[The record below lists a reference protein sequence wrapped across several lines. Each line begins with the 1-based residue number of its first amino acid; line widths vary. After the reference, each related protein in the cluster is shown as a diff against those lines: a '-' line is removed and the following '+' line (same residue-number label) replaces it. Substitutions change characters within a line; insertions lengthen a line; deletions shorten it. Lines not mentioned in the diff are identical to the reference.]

1 MTDIAARLT
10 ELENR
15 FSYQAYTIQQ
25 LNEVVIGQ
33 QKQLQQQQRALERM
47 QQVLTQ
53 GDSNIRRAD
62 EEVPPP
68 HY

>member
-1 MTDIAARLT
+1 MNDMETRLI

-15 FSYQAYTIQQ
+15 FSYQEYTIQQ
-25 LNEVVIGQ
+25 LNEVVVAQ
-33 QKQLQQQQRALERM
+33 QKQLAQQQRALERM
-47 QQVLTQ
+47 QQLISQ
-53 GDSNIRRAD
+53 GESNIRRPD

>member
-1 MTDIAARLT
+1 MSDMKTRLT

-15 FSYQAYTIQQ
+15 FSYQEYTIQQ
-25 LNEVVIGQ
+25 LNEVVITQ
-33 QKQLQQQQRALERM
+33 QKQLDQQQCALDRM
-47 QQVLTQ
+47 HQLLTQ
-53 GDSNIRRAD
+53 DESNIRRPD